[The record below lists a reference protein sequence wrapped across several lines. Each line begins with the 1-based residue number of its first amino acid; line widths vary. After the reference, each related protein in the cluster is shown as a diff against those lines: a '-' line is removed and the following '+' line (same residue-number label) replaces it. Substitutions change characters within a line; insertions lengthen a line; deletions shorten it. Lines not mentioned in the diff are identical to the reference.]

1 MLKYININC
10 KKNTLFYNVENNKI
24 NKIKMIVKPLPISGY
39 YENMPE
45 EQILEEK
52 FKEIIKKNYNLSW
65 FTPLDTPVVE
75 RVDSLTAK
83 WADDNEIYWIYR
95 LNGEESS
102 EAKLGLRFDLTVP
115 FARYVAQ
122 YEGVLS
128 FPFKRQHIARVY
140 RWERPQKGRY
150 REFYQADVDI
160 VWNGKLPI
168 FADVEV
174 LSTIYNS
181 LLELDFGA
189 FEININNK
197 KFLSWFLESLDI
209 TDIVWTIWVIDKKD
223 KVRRDK
229 FAVMLADIWVTE
241 GQKDKIV
248 EYITLSTEKNSW
260 EILEYF
266 SENKNELLQEGLEE
280 LRYVY
285 NNLLT
290 LGVKEDYIKI
300 NPTISRGL
308 NYYTGTVYETF
319 IKGAEKMWS
328 VSSGWRYENLASNF
342 TKNNFPGVGGSIGLS
357 RLLAVL
363 RELKLIEL
371 KEKTVSKVLVL
382 NMWEDTQ
389 VENLNT
395 VKILRN
401 NNINTEYYLDSAKV
415 QKQMKYA
422 YNKGIKFVLIAGEN
436 EISQDIVQ
444 LKNTI
449 TEEQTN
455 ISLEEAIKIIQK

>member
-1 MLKYININC
+1 
-10 KKNTLFYNVENNKI
+10 
-24 NKIKMIVKPLPISGY
+24 MIVKPWAISGY
-39 YENMPE
+39 YENLPE

-52 FKEIIKKNYNLSW
+52 FKEIIKKNYNLSG

-75 RVDSLTAK
+75 RVDCLTAK
-83 WADDNEIYWIYR
+83 WADDNEIYGIYR

-122 YEGVLS
+122 NEGVLS

-150 REFYQADVDI
+150 REFYQADVD
-160 VWNGKLPI
+160 VVGNGKLPL

-181 LLELDFGA
+181 LLELDFWA

-197 KFLSWFLESLDI
+197 KFLSGFLSSLKISDI
-209 TDIVWTIWVIDKKD
+209 AWTIWVIDKKD

-229 FAVMLADIWVTE
+229 FAIMLGEIWVNE
-241 GQKDKIV
+241 EQKDKIV
-248 EYITLSTEKNSW
+248 DFINMSSEKSSI
-260 EILEYF
+260 ELLEYF
-266 SENKNELLQEGLEE
+266 SENKNELLQEWLWE
-280 LRYVY
+280 LKYVY
-285 NNLLT
+285 NNLLA
-290 LGVKEDYIKI
+290 LWVKQDYIKI

-319 IKGAEKMWS
+319 IKGAEKMGS
-328 VSSGWRYENLASNF
+328 VSSGGRYENLASNF
-342 TKNNFPGVGGSIGLS
+342 TKNSFPGVGGSIWLS
-357 RLLAVL
+357 RILAVL
-363 RELKLIEL
+363 REIKVIEP
-371 KEKTVSKVLVL
+371 KEKTVTKVLVI
-382 NMWEDTQ
+382 NMWEETFTQ
-389 VENLNT
+389 NLNT
-395 VKILRN
+395 VKILRE
-401 NNINTEYYLDSAKV
+401 NNINTEIYLDDSKI

-422 YNKGIKFVLIAGEN
+422 YNKGIQFVLIAWEN
-436 EISQDIVQ
+436 EISQNIVQ
-444 LKNTI
+444 LKNTL

>member
-1 MLKYININC
+1 
-10 KKNTLFYNVENNKI
+10 
-24 NKIKMIVKPLPISGY
+24 MIIKPLAISGY
-39 YENMPE
+39 YENLPE

-52 FKEIIKKNYNLSW
+52 FKKIIQKNYSLSW

-75 RVDSLTAK
+75 RVDCLTAK
-83 WADDNEIYWIYR
+83 WADDNEIYGIYR
-95 LNGEESS
+95 LNWEESN

-122 YEGVLS
+122 HEGVLS

-150 REFYQADVDI
+150 REFYQADVDV
-160 VWNGKLPI
+160 VWNGKLPL

-181 LLELDFGA
+181 LLELDFWA
-189 FEININNK
+189 FELNINNK
-197 KFLSWFLESLDI
+197 KFLSGFLESINI

-229 FAVMLADIWVTE
+229 FAIMLADIWVTE
-241 GQKDKIV
+241 DQKDKIV
-248 EYITLSTEKNSW
+248 EYITLSWEKNSW

-266 SENKNELLQEGLEE
+266 SDNKNELLQEGLSE
-280 LRYVY
+280 LKYVY
-285 NNLLT
+285 NNLLA
-290 LGVKEDYIKI
+290 LWVKENYIKI

-319 IKGAEKMWS
+319 IKGSENMWS
-328 VSSGWRYENLASNF
+328 ISSGWRYENLASNF
-342 TKNNFPGVGGSIGLS
+342 TKNSFPGVGGSIWLS
-357 RLLAVL
+357 RLLAVI

-371 KEKTVSKVLVL
+371 KEKTVTQVLVL
-382 NMWEDTQ
+382 NMWEETQ

-395 VKILRN
+395 VKFLRE
-401 NNINTEYYLDSAKV
+401 NNINTEYYLDTAKI

-422 YNKGIKFVLIAGEN
+422 YNKWIKFVFIQWEN
-436 EISQDIVQ
+436 EISENVIQI
-444 LKNTI
+444 KNTL
-449 TEEQTN
+449 TEEQNN
-455 ISLEEAIKIIQK
+455 ISLDDALKIIQK

>member
-1 MLKYININC
+1 
-10 KKNTLFYNVENNKI
+10 
-24 NKIKMIVKPLPISGY
+24 MIKPLPISGY

-52 FKEIIKKNYNLSW
+52 FKKIIQKNYSLSG

-83 WADDNEIYWIYR
+83 WADDNEIYGIYR
-95 LNGEESS
+95 LNGEESND
-102 EAKLGLRFDLTVP
+102 AKLGLRFDLTVP

-122 YEGVLS
+122 YEWVLS

-150 REFYQADVDI
+150 REFYQADVDV
-160 VWNGKLPI
+160 VWNGKLPL

-174 LSTIYNS
+174 LSTIYNA

-189 FEININNK
+189 FELNINNK
-197 KFLSWFLESLDI
+197 KFLSGYLQSIGI
-209 TDIVWTIWVIDKKD
+209 TDIVGIIWVIDKKD

-229 FAVMLADIWVTE
+229 FAIMLADIWVTE
-241 GQKDKIV
+241 EQKDKIV
-248 EYITLSTEKNSW
+248 EYINISSEKTSS

-266 SENKNELLQEGLEE
+266 STNKNELLQEWLDE
-280 LRYVY
+280 LKYVY
-285 NNLLT
+285 NNLLA
-290 LGVKEDYIKI
+290 LWVKEDYIKI

-319 IKGAEKMWS
+319 IKWAEKMGS

-342 TKNNFPGVGGSIGLS
+342 TKNNFPGVWGSIGLS

-363 RELKLIEL
+363 RELKLVEL
-371 KEKTVSKVLVL
+371 SKKTVSEVLVL
-382 NMWEDTQ
+382 NMWETTQ
-389 VENLNT
+389 EKNLKL
-395 VKILRN
+395 VAKLRAS
-401 NNINTEYYLDSAKV
+401 NINTEYYLDNSKV

-422 YNKGIKFVLIAGEN
+422 FNKNIPIILIAWEDEYNKDQFQIKLTDFNINGN
-436 EISQDIVQ
+436 NYFPKWRIVSSIKNI
-444 LKNTI
+444 LKNK
-449 TEEQTN
+449 N
-455 ISLEEAIKIIQK
+455 RY